1 MADQTSIEA
10 LASYAGDLSEAAA
23 KATAA
28 SQKQHQIVN
37 GDAQTDVQTE
47 SGPVPSFAKQAV
59 LAQAKVTS
67 ALVDVAAQMAG
78 AMTYASTAA
87 GLASTVNGAYFSVPS
102 PETAEYIILY
112 KNVAGSAVE
121 QKRYPAASALNAAVD
136 STTAAAQ
143 YVEETLVEITQ
154 SKDATENAADH
165 AAASA
170 ASAQSSANNAVAVVT
185 GGTASLSPAPGLMPI
200 ADAEGRIPT
209 EWLRFAPAGQ
219 GSGAMDV
226 GAALRAGATG
236 GLGDFTVDQK
246 LMIFCGDST
255 TEQMKG
261 AGYGFDRLTNLHR
274 KNGGRFAGVL
284 GTINFGGSGYT
295 LNGFLN
301 DSAVAPPVI
310 QSNSVGAVSEWDY
323 YGHKPVGA
331 ISLGTALAWRAQQA
345 AKVVWVSCFG
355 INDCILNA
363 AVGNLSQ
370 AEITDYIAQ
379 RLRAVITRINAA
391 FPGDEIVLRMPNPM
405 TARPYVANAGF
416 PSAAAYPNFGT
427 DLAADQ
433 ALVEK
438 WNRGLRSAYLA
449 VRAGFPRTIL
459 FDTWPLV
466 FGDSNTTLTA
476 GTELKFLGDL
486 VHPSG
491 PGYVRLADAL
501 VNVLAPEATGKS
513 SRRVEADLRATALGG
528 DGWTY
533 YPHYF
538 RDNPVYKRVLRIE
551 GWVGIG
557 ANYLDLSVMLADF
570 LRQVDSTKPI
580 YVAIGGIAAQA
591 FLTYTASVSGTN
603 TRLTGVAPSALMQAA
618 VGEMEVYQ
626 TASSSK
632 TSDAYL
638 MAQFASIRP
647 RDAFLGKV
655 SGSGNGYIDVVL
667 DAAEGRPSTKYI
679 EGVLAG
685 KLLIGGGSDTTLS
698 LSGFTVGRNGT
709 SAIRTFRLLKS
720 GDYSAYSGKACAV
733 VFDDSAPSPRA
744 QEAVFAQRS
753 VVPHAKGARCFV
765 HCPVRMFDGATIQ
778 VFLTEIIAQDVSVEV
793 YRVRWPART
802 LIGSMT
808 ISANASSASLANGN
822 QTDVTAGSIY
832 ELIVTSAT
840 SQPTGLVG
848 LAVVPL

>member
-1 MADQTSIEA
+1 MADQASIEA

-23 KATAA
+23 RAAVA

-37 GDAQTDVQTE
+37 GDDQTDVQTE
-47 SGPVPSFAKQAV
+47 SGPVPSLAKQAV

-78 AMTYASTAA
+78 AMTYASIAA
-87 GLASTVNGAYFSVPS
+87 GLANTVNGAYFSVPS
-102 PETAEYIILY
+102 PEAAEYIILY
-112 KNVAGSAVE
+112 RNVAGSAVE
-121 QKRYPAASALNAAVD
+121 QKRYPTASALSSAVS
-136 STTAAAQ
+136 STTKAAQ
-143 YVEETLVEITQ
+143 YVEAALIDVTHN
-154 SKDATENAADH
+154 KDATEDAADH
-165 AAASA
+165 AAFSA
-170 ASAQSSANNAVAVVT
+170 ASAQSSADNAVAVVT
-185 GGTASLSPAPGLMPI
+185 GGKASLSPAPGLIPI
-200 ADAEGRIPT
+200 ADAAGRIPT
-209 EWLRFAPAGQ
+209 EWLHFAPSGK

-226 GAALRAGATG
+226 GDALRAASSG

-261 AGYGFDRLTNLHR
+261 AGFGFDRLTNLHR
-274 KNGGRFAGVL
+274 KNGGRFAGIL

-301 DSAVAPPVI
+301 DPSEAPPVI
-310 QSNSVGAVSEWDY
+310 QSGSVGAVSEWDY
-323 YGHKPVGA
+323 YGHKPVGS
-331 ISLGTALAWRAQQA
+331 ISLGTAMAWRAQQT
-345 AKVVWVSCFG
+345 AKVVWVPCFG
-355 INDCILNA
+355 INDCILYA

-370 AEITDYIAQ
+370 SEITDYIAQ
-379 RLRAVITRINAA
+379 RLRAVVTRLNAA
-391 FPGDEIVLRMPNPM
+391 FPSDEIVLRVPNPM

-416 PSAAAYPNFGT
+416 PSAAAYPNFGSN
-427 DLAADQ
+427 LAADQ

-438 WNRGLRSAYLA
+438 WNRGLRGAYLA
-449 VRAGFPRTIL
+449 VRAGFARTIL

-501 VNVLAPEATGKS
+501 VNVLAPEAAGKP
-513 SRRVEADLRATALGG
+513 SRRAEADLRATAIGG
-528 DGWTY
+528 DAWAY

-538 RDNPVYKRVLRIE
+538 RDNPSYKRVLRIDT
-551 GWVGIG
+551 WVSVG
-557 ANYLDLSVMLADF
+557 ATHLDLSIGLAGF

-580 YVAIGGIAAQA
+580 YVAIGGIAAQV
-591 FLTYTASVSGTN
+591 FSTYTAGVSGAN
-603 TRLTGVAPSALMQAA
+603 TRLTGIAPSTAMQASI
-618 VGEMEVYQ
+618 GEIEIYQ
-626 TASSSK
+626 AESSSK
-632 TSDAYL
+632 TGDSYL
-638 MAQFASIRP
+638 IAQFATIRP
-647 RDAFLGKV
+647 RDAFLGRV
-655 SGSGNGYIDVVL
+655 SGSGNGYIDVAL
-667 DAAEGRPSTKYI
+667 EAAEGRPSTKYI
-679 EGVLAG
+679 EGILAG
-685 KLLIGGGSDTTLS
+685 KLLIGGGSDTSLM

-709 SAIRTFRLLKS
+709 SALRTFRLLKS
-720 GDYSAYSGKACAV
+720 GDYSAYSGKTCAI
-733 VFDDSAPSPRA
+733 VFDDSAPSPRS

-753 VVPHAKGARCFV
+753 VVPHAKDARCFV
-765 HCPVRMFDGATIQ
+765 HCPVRMFDGATLQ

-793 YRVRWPART
+793 YRVKWPART

-822 QTDVTAGSIY
+822 QNDVAAGSIY
-832 ELIVTSAT
+832 EVIVTSAT
-840 SQPTGLVG
+840 SQLTGLVG